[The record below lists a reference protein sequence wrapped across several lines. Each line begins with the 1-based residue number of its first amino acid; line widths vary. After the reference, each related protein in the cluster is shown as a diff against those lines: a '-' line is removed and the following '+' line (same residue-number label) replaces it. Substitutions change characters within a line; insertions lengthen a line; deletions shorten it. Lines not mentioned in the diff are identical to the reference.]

1 MNLKT
6 DLSNENQKLLQEL
19 GIKSENREYS
29 KDEIKTLGSSIGDYI
44 FSQSSKND
52 DIAKAVD
59 EYGELLRIL
68 VKNEK

>member
-6 DLSNENQKLLQEL
+6 DLSNENQKLLYEL

-29 KDEIKTLGSSIGDYI
+29 KDEIKNLSSSIGDYI
-44 FSQSSKND
+44 FSQSSKNN
-52 DIAKAVD
+52 DIEKAID
-59 EYGELLRIL
+59 EYGDLLRVF